1 MSDMR
6 LYVVYEMFG
15 DRDIMT
21 SVFLDEQDALSFVRG
36 TYEEIRYV
44 VPIPANH
51 DSINRWYAFKEE
63 AEKTLETW

>member
-21 SVFLDEQDALSFVRG
+21 SIFLDEQDALSFVRG
-36 TYEEIRYV
+36 PYEEIRYV
-44 VPIPANH
+44 VPIPANR
-51 DSINRWYAFKEE
+51 DSINRWYSFKEE
-63 AEKTLETW
+63 AEKALETW